1 MQSQML
7 IVGPTQGWHMFINSP
22 RAVSFVKLIMEM
34 CGDIMVY
41 FIIAGVVIAL
51 EIMSIMEGTELI
63 NTMHMSDRSG
73 FLPRK
78 DASLTIS

>member
-1 MQSQML
+1 ML
-7 IVGPTQGWHMFINSP
+7 IFGPTQVWHMFINSP

-34 CGDIMVY
+34 CGDVMVY

-63 NTMHMSDRSG
+63 STMQMSNRSG
-73 FLPRK
+73 LLSRK
-78 DASLTIS
+78 NASFTFR